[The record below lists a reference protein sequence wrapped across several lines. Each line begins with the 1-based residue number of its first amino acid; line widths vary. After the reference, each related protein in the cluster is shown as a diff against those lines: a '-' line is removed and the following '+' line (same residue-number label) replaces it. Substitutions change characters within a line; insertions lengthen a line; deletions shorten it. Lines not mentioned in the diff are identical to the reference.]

1 VSTLVSIGTR
11 RRPGRPTAITGDVT
25 RSQII
30 RSARRVFAELGYQA
44 TTFTAI
50 ADRAELTRPC
60 ISYHFATKRM
70 LYRMVGVHVVS
81 EVIAVSIAEARR
93 QSGLIAKISG
103 FIASLE
109 QADIELPGSLA
120 FLVTSLIDGQRDE
133 SLRDE
138 FSWSID
144 DLRQFLDEVISDAVQ
159 DGELPAVAGRAEL
172 VEMLLALVCGVL
184 LQADGRRTLA
194 THICRLLTGDL
205 WVVNVRP
212 VEAGARE

>member
-1 VSTLVSIGTR
+1 M
-11 RRPGRPTAITGDVT
+11 T

-44 TTFTAI
+44 TTFKAI

-144 DLRQFLDEVISDAVQ
+144 DLRQFLDDVISDAMQ

-172 VEMLLALVCGVL
+172 VEMLLALICGVL
-184 LQADGRRTLA
+184 LQADGRRMLA